1 MVQRLLVR
9 FQTANDIDALLKRLH
24 LLPALSNQPFQ
35 CVQQVPRRR
44 VLLVDDRIPGIAR
57 NTAIPAHLAQ
67 CHVLALLDCSGAKRH
82 LPNELI
88 VVVHAFIRI
97 VRLHQA
103 DQPVTA
109 PAGNLEVWLS
119 NPDANAPDCCVPRSL
134 LFDLLGRAVHERT
147 VAVLDIVE
155 ALQSFCARGDIRLP
169 LRLDVRHGLLQALP
183 PLSPVLRQICHL
195 IFQLFIVNIELPHI
209 VFPS

>member
-9 FQTANDIDALLKRLH
+9 FQTANDIDALLERLH
-24 LLPALSNQPFQ
+24 LLPALLNQPVQ
-35 CVQQVPRRR
+35 RVQQILRRR
-44 VLLVDDRIPGIAR
+44 VLLSDDRIPGIAR
-57 NTAIPAHLAQ
+57 KTAIPAHLSQ
-67 CHVLALLDCSGAKRH
+67 RHILVWVDRSGAKRH

-88 VVVHAFIRI
+88 VVVHAFIRT

-109 PAGNLEVWLS
+109 PAGKLEVRFS
-119 NPDANAPDCCVPRSL
+119 DPDANAPYRCVPRSL
-134 LFDLLGRAVHERT
+134 LLDLLGRAVHERT

-195 IFQLFIVNIELPHI
+195 IFQLSIVNIKLPHI
-209 VFPS
+209 IFLS